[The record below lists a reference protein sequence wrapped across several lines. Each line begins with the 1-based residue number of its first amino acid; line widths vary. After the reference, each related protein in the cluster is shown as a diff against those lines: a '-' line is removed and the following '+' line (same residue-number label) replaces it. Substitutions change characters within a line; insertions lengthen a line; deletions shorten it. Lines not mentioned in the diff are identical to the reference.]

1 MPPLFDLHNLS
12 LHLGGKTLFENI
24 THPFT
29 DQHKTAL
36 IGRNGTGKST
46 LCRVIIGAETADSGE
61 VVRHAALRLGFL
73 RQDENFLPDDTV
85 LGYLKRDSGAADWKC
100 AELAYKFA
108 IGADRIEM
116 PVSELSGGWRM
127 RVKLIALL
135 LHDPNFLILD
145 EPTNFL
151 DLRTQLL
158 LQRFLVNFRGGA
170 LVVSHDRAFLDA
182 TCDHTLELSRGSLFF
197 SPLRV
202 SAHLEKQRE
211 RQEHDR
217 RANASK
223 EAKMRQLQTFI
234 DKNRAGANTASQARS
249 KQKQLDRIELAD
261 IESAE
266 SSARIR
272 LPKVEPQRKTV
283 LGCENLAIGYDG
295 QAIAGKINFS
305 LEPGEHLILCGDNG
319 QGKTTLLK
327 TVTGALPAVNGK
339 ISWGYNCTP
348 GVYAQHVYLSL
359 PQNLSIREYL
369 QSCNKIG
376 LNDKQ
381 IMNVAG
387 GFLFA
392 GSEVDKLVKVL
403 SGGER
408 ARLCLAGLFLS
419 GYNVLVLDEPSN
431 HLDVE
436 TASALGEALNEYQGA
451 VMFVS
456 HERTFAARVA
466 TGVLEIA
473 GGRVRRV
480 NGGFADYLRELEAE
494 NAALAADAKTRPAA
508 RAEDAAA
515 AAPRLTGK
523 ERFEKEK
530 RVTVIERKLDKL
542 EGQIDAKVAALHET
556 AQDWAKAAEL
566 GHELDAL
573 RAEKDA
579 LEVEWLE
586 LSAILNNE

>member
-1 MPPLFDLHNLS
+1 MPPLFDLRRLS
-12 LHLGGKTLFENI
+12 LHLGGKALFSEI

-36 IGRNGTGKST
+36 IGRNGAGKST
-46 LCRVIIGAETADSGE
+46 LCRVIIGEESPDSGE

-73 RQDENFLPDDTV
+73 RQDDDFRPGESV
-85 LGYLKRDSGAADWKC
+85 LGYLMRDSGAPEWRC

-108 IGADRIEM
+108 LGAEM
-116 PVSELSGGWRM
+116 MAAPVLELSGGWRM
-127 RVKLIALL
+127 RAKLAALL

-158 LQRFLVNFRGGA
+158 LQRFLVGFRGGA

-182 TCDHTLELSRGSLFF
+182 TCDHTLELTRGALVF

-202 SAHLEKQRE
+202 SAHLEKQRD
-211 RQEHDR
+211 RREHDL

-223 EAKMRQLQTFI
+223 EAKMRQLQAFI

-249 KQKQLDRIELAD
+249 KQKQLDRIELA
-261 IESAE
+261 EVEGAE
-266 SSARIR
+266 ASARIR

-283 LGCENLAIGYDG
+283 LSCAELAIGYDG
-295 QAIAGKINFS
+295 RAIASKINFS
-305 LEPGEHLILCGDNG
+305 VEPGERLALCGDNG

-327 TVTGALPAVNGK
+327 TLTGALPPVGGK
-339 ISWGYNCTP
+339 VSWGYNCTA
-348 GVYAQHVYLSL
+348 GVYAQHVYQAL
-359 PQNLSIREYL
+359 PPELTIRDYL
-369 QSCNKIG
+369 QNCNRAG

-392 GSEVDKLVKVL
+392 GGEVDKRVKVL

-419 GYNVLVLDEPSN
+419 GNNVLVLDEPSN

-436 TASALGEALNEYQGA
+436 TAAALAAALAEFQGA
-451 VMFVS
+451 VLFVS

-466 TGVLEIA
+466 TGVLEIDR
-473 GGRVRRV
+473 GRVRRV
-480 NGGFADYLRELEAE
+480 NGGYDDYLKELEAE
-494 NAALAADAKTRPAA
+494 SAAVD
-508 RAEDAAA
+508 
-515 AAPRLTGK
+515 G
-523 ERFEKEK
+523 
-530 RVTVIERKLDKL
+530 
-542 EGQIDAKVAALHET
+542 
-556 AQDWAKAAEL
+556 
-566 GHELDAL
+566 
-573 RAEKDA
+573 
-579 LEVEWLE
+579 
-586 LSAILNNE
+586 